1 VRARVPLGAR
11 TSASAPPAGRPKP
24 PAADLSGHVAVG
36 QVGAA
41 HGVRGEVRLKSFTAD
56 PGKIADYGPFL
67 TRDGRRVAIESLR
80 PQGKAPD
87 LFVARLA
94 GVATREAAEALCNAL
109 LHAPRERLP
118 APEED
123 EFYIADLVGLA
134 VEDEAGNRI
143 GRIVQVADF
152 GAGDLLEIAPVDGDR
167 TAWLAFT
174 KAFVP
179 RVEITAGR
187 VVARPPEDLF
197 AAPGAPEPGEA

>member
-1 VRARVPLGAR
+1 VSG
-11 TSASAPPAGRPKP
+11 KP
-24 PAADLSGHVAVG
+24 PAADLSGRIPVGQIPVG

-56 PGKIADYGPFL
+56 PAGIADYGPFL
-67 TRDGRRVAIESLR
+67 TKDGRVVAIESLR

-94 GVATREAAEALCNAL
+94 GVTTREAAEALCNAL

-118 APEED
+118 APAQD
-123 EFYIADLVGLA
+123 EFYIADLVGLC
-134 VEDEAGNRI
+134 VEDEAGHRI

-152 GAGDLLEIAPVDGDR
+152 GAGDLLEIAPADGGR

-197 AAPGAPEPGEA
+197 APPGTPDEPEEG